1 VNEHPGGRRNSR
13 GPGCFCLAEQFNSSA
28 AVIVGK
34 QFTNPALGPAYCM
47 KILPLVLG
55 GALLFGTIF
64 RSHAQV
70 GPALDMS
77 LMAGWTG
84 GAAVQYD
91 LEKRAAAANGSHAAT
106 APSYAYR
113 PSPAMREQT
122 VERAVEKL
130 KPTNPEGARVLNT
143 AFGPG
148 KYDYDQTYAEIIKGT
163 GLRATDAADAMAG
176 YLLMGYAIVHNI
188 QDEKTISP
196 TLARGV
202 RTQVAGIL
210 ANNPNLRPDDPMAA
224 AKFGE
229 EMKLQTVILQG
240 GWQSSIKQN
249 AFPAYRNSVA
259 QNFRS
264 SYGLDLSQLKLTAQ
278 GFAKK

>member
-1 VNEHPGGRRNSR
+1 
-13 GPGCFCLAEQFNSSA
+13 
-28 AVIVGK
+28 
-34 QFTNPALGPAYCM
+34 M
-47 KILPLVLG
+47 KIFPLVLG
-55 GALLFGTIF
+55 GALLLGTTS
-64 RSHAQV
+64 RSYGQV
-70 GPALDMS
+70 GPALDMT
-77 LMAGWTG
+77 LMTGWTG

-91 LEKRAAAANGSHAAT
+91 LEKRAAAAKGSHGTAAA
-106 APSYAYR
+106 APAYAYR

-130 KPTNPEGARVLNT
+130 KSTNPEGARVLNT

-210 ANNPNLRPDDPMAA
+210 ANNPNLRPDDPLAA

-229 EMKLQTVILQG
+229 ELKLQTVILQG
-240 GWQSSIKQN
+240 GWQSAIKQN
-249 AFPAYRNSVA
+249 AFPAYRSSVA

-264 SYGLDLSQLKLTAQ
+264 SYGLDLGQLKLTAQ